1 MSDDDHLDEEQSR
14 MPSINKLQGQH
25 NYPTPVEAFEQAK
38 ILLGSFLHGEAA
50 NPEIYVTAVA

>member
-1 MSDDDHLDEEQSR
+1 